1 MIRFY
6 YPETVVNCVNFKH
19 AFRGKLTLFTYLLKV
34 NEVYTVHLW
43 RGMGGM
49 RRIYVAAGAAAVT
62 IAAAVALFTGG
73 GNAAGPAAPA
83 TAAIPVRVAVAA
95 PSGMANQIRGTGT
108 LTYKREI
115 PLAFKVQG
123 ILASFDVD
131 SGDRVKKGQVL
142 ARIDPTEVQSRGS
155 DADAQLALAETQLA
169 RVRQLKEKGFASQA
183 RVDDAQAAV
192 ERARA
197 ASSAASFDER
207 KAVIVAPADGIVL
220 SRLAEPN
227 QVVAPGSPVMLLG
240 DESSGMVVKVPLAD
254 DAVAR
259 IRTEDK
265 ASIIFSGLK
274 PVNATVSRI
283 AAKADMRTG
292 AYDVELKVAET
303 EQPLRSGMVGQA
315 RISPRDQVEQTGEV
329 AVPALALLEGRGDQA
344 AVFIVDEKGQARR
357 VSVRIAGFADDQ
369 VLIAEGLKPGMKV
382 VTSGA
387 PYLRNGQPV
396 AIESGVTGS

>member
-1 MIRFY
+1 MLRVY
-6 YPETVVNCVNFKH
+6 VV
-19 AFRGKLTLFTYLLKV
+19 
-34 NEVYTVHLW
+34 
-43 RGMGGM
+43 
-49 RRIYVAAGAAAVT
+49 AGAVAVT
-62 IAAAVALFTGG
+62 IAAAATLFMAGG
-73 GNAAGPAAPA
+73 KAAGPAAPA
-83 TAAIPVRVAVAA
+83 AVPIPVRVAVAA
-95 PSGMANQIRGTGT
+95 PSGTASQIRGTGT

-131 SGDRVKKGQVL
+131 SGDRVKRGQVL

-227 QVVAPGSPVMLLG
+227 QVVAPGNPVMLLG
-240 DESSGMVVKVPLAD
+240 DESSGMVVKVPLPD

-259 IRTEDK
+259 IRTDDT
-265 ASIIFSGLK
+265 ATITFSGLK
-274 PVNATVSRI
+274 PVAASVSRI
-283 AAKADMRTG
+283 AGKADMRTG
-292 AYDVELKVAET
+292 AYDVELKVAST
-303 EQPLRSGMVGQA
+303 DQPLRSGMVGQA
-315 RISPRDQVEQTGEV
+315 RINAHKQGVASGEV
-329 AVPALALLEGRGDQA
+329 AVPALALLEGRGDRA
-344 AVFIVDEKGQARR
+344 AVFIVDERGQARR
-357 VSVRIAGFADDQ
+357 VSIRVSGFADDQ
-369 VLIAEGLKPGMKV
+369 VLVAEGLKPGMKV

-387 PYLRNGQPV
+387 PYLRNGQAV

>member
-1 MIRFY
+1 MRLSL
-6 YPETVVNCVNFKH
+6 NC
-19 AFRGKLTLFTYLLKV
+19 LLF
-34 NEVYTVHLW
+34 
-43 RGMGGM
+43 
-49 RRIYVAAGAAAVT
+49 AGAAAGLMT
-62 IAAAVALFTGG
+62 
-73 GNAAGPAAPA
+73 
-83 TAAIPVRVAVAA
+83 
-95 PSGMANQIRGTGT
+95 
-108 LTYKREI
+108 
-115 PLAFKVQG
+115 
-123 ILASFDVD
+123 
-131 SGDRVKKGQVL
+131 
-142 ARIDPTEVQSRGS
+142 
-155 DADAQLALAETQLA
+155 
-169 RVRQLKEKGFASQA
+169 
-183 RVDDAQAAV
+183 
-192 ERARA
+192 
-197 ASSAASFDER
+197 SSAS
-207 KAVIVAPADGIVL
+207 
-220 SRLAEPN
+220 
-227 QVVAPGSPVMLLG
+227 
-240 DESSGMVVKVPLAD
+240 
-254 DAVAR
+254 
-259 IRTEDK
+259 

-274 PVNATVSRI
+274 PVSATVSRI

>member
-1 MIRFY
+1 MK
-6 YPETVVNCVNFKH
+6 C
-19 AFRGKLTLFTYLLKV
+19 TLFTI
-34 NEVYTVHLW
+34 T
-43 RGMGGM
+43 GMILM
-49 RRIYVAAGAAAVT
+49 RRKWLAAGTV
-62 IAAAVALFTGG
+62 IAAVAVTGLWLTSG
-73 GNAAGPAAPA
+73 GHAAGPAAPK
-83 TAAIPVRVAVAA
+83 AAPIPVRIAVAA
-95 PSGMANQIRGTGT
+95 TSDSTSQIRGTGT
-108 LTYKREI
+108 LTYKREV

-131 SGDRVKKGQVL
+131 SGDRVKKGQIL

-155 DADAQLALAETQLA
+155 DAGAQLSLAETQLK
-169 RVRQLKEKGFASQA
+169 RVLQLQEKGFASQA
-183 RVDDAQAAV
+183 RVDDAKAAV

-207 KAVIVAPADGIVL
+207 KAVIVAPADGIIL
-220 SRLAEPN
+220 TRLAEPN
-227 QVVAPGSPVMLLG
+227 QVVAPGNPVMLLG

-259 IRTEDK
+259 IRTEDT
-265 ASIIFSGLK
+265 ATIAFSGLK

-292 AYDVELKVAET
+292 AYDVELKIVST
-303 EQPLRSGMVGQA
+303 NPPLRSGMVGQA
-315 RISPRDQVEQTGEV
+315 RIKPRDQVVASGEV

-344 AVFIVDEKGQARR
+344 AVFIVDDKGQAQR

-396 AIESGVTGS
+396 TIESGVTGS